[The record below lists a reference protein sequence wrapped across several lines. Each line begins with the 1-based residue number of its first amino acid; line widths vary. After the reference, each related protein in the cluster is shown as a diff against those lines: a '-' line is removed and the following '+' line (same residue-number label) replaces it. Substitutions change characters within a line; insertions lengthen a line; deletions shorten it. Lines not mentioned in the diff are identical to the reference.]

1 MFFEQLLKRKKS
13 SQKHRGGPSFF
24 CWISSTWPAGETA
37 SRPDKAAHME
47 MYFGNGIYTT
57 L

>member
-13 SQKHRGGPSFF
+13 SQKQRGGPSFF